1 MRFLSI
7 YKAPETNVPPTTQEM
22 AKMGKLIEEMTNA
35 GVLLAT
41 EGCPCRA
48 RRARE
53 SDGPAGS

>member
-1 MRFLSI
+1 
-7 YKAPETNVPPTTQEM
+7 M